1 MVGRRLGIGLMVGW
15 YLGSKKVCWLV
26 PMYTMQVGWLVVGR
40 YLENVI
46 VYNNPQLVSLYSR
59 KKY

>member
-26 PMYTMQVGWLVVGR
+26 PMCSMQVGWLVVGR

-46 VYNNPQLVSLYSR
+46 VY
-59 KKY
+59 